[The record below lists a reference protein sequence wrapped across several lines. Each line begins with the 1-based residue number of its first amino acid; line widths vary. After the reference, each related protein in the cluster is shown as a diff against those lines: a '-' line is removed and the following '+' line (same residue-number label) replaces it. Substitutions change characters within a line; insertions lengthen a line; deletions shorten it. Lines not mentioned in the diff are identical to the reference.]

1 MIKYNISQQSE
12 AWFEA
17 RAGRVT
23 GTRFKELVSGQSTKG
38 YKDLVNSIA
47 AEIITHKIEESYT
60 NAIMERGIEM
70 EPFARKEYENLMD
83 VGVEEVGFIIP
94 DEGHK
99 YHEWIGISPDGI
111 PWDGVSPNRIT
122 RGLVEIKCPL
132 MKTHIGYIEG
142 NKLPS
147 EYKYQVQGQLF
158 VTGLP
163 YCDFVSYY
171 PDMKLFIIRV
181 VPDLELFARF
191 EERLD
196 ELITDVKAKLRIYNQ
211 YTMDKDYSIIKLDQL

>member
-1 MIKYNISQQSE
+1 MIKYNIEQKSE

-38 YKDLVNSIA
+38 YKDLVNSIT
-47 AEIITHKIEESYT
+47 AEIITHKIEESYS
-60 NAIMERGIEM
+60 NAIMERGIEL
-70 EPFARKEYENLMD
+70 EPDARKEYENLMETK
-83 VGVEEVGFIIP
+83 VEEVGFIIP
-94 DEGHK
+94 DEDHK
-99 YHEWIGISPDGI
+99 YHEWIGISPDGL
-111 PWDGVSPNRIT
+111 T
-122 RGLVEIKCPL
+122 EGLIEIKCPL

-158 VTGLP
+158 VTRLK

-171 PDMKLFIIRV
+171 PNMKLFVFRV
-181 VPDLELFARF
+181 VPDLELFEQF
-191 EERLD
+191 ESRLD
-196 ELITDVKAKLRIYNQ
+196 ELIEDVIAKLSIYYQ
-211 YTMDKDYSIIKLDQL
+211 YTTDKDYSIIKLDQI

>member
-1 MIKYNISQQSE
+1 MIKYNIEQKSE

-23 GTRFKELVSGQSTKG
+23 GTRFKELVAGKSTKT

-83 VGVEEVGFIIP
+83 VEVEEVGFIIP

-99 YHEWIGISPDGI
+99 YHEWIGISPDGLT
-111 PWDGVSPNRIT
+111 N
-122 RGLVEIKCPL
+122 GLAEIKSPL
-132 MKTHIGYIEG
+132 MKTHIGYIEA

-147 EYKYQVQGQLF
+147 EYRYQVQGQLF
-158 VTGLP
+158 VTELP
-163 YCDFVSYY
+163 YCDFISYY
-171 PDMKLFIIRV
+171 PGMKLFVFRV
-181 VPDLELFARF
+181 VPDLELFSRF

-196 ELITDVKAKLRIYNQ
+196 ELIVDVKAKLEIYNN
-211 YTMDKDYSIIKLDQL
+211 YPVETKDYSIIKLDQL